1 LSGIGVGIIG
11 SGRHGSRYA
20 NHVVRDVDGLRL
32 AAISRR
38 SMLGAGQAAAWQ
50 CVWHP
55 DWHDLVADP
64 RVEAVIAVVPPA
76 LNFEIARR
84 CAAEGKALLVE
95 KPLAATSEAA
105 AAIVEL
111 FAGRN
116 LPLTTGQTLRY
127 NPVVRK
133 LRELLPTIGSIYSFA
148 ANQRLEPSPLAWHAE
163 PALAGA
169 GVSFHTAVHVFDA
182 LRWISGLEV
191 RRLMAVCRR
200 RHNTVL
206 EDLLAVLV
214 EMDGEVLGT
223 IDCSK
228 VGQARTGRFEFVGS
242 DGQLHGDQVHGTL
255 ELVRGSSVTRLQPG
269 APSNTIVPLLQ
280 DWHAFLVGEG
290 PNPVT
295 GEDGLTAVRLCGACL
310 ESSREE
316 RWVTLRQLGVNCA
329 SQRPAEEQP

>member
-1 LSGIGVGIIG
+1 MHGLGVGIIG

-20 NHVVRDVDGLRL
+20 NHVMRDVAGLRL

-38 SMLGAGQAAAWQ
+38 SSQGADQAAAWQ
-50 CVWHP
+50 CAWHQ
-55 DWHDLVADP
+55 DWHDLIADP

-76 LNFEIARR
+76 LNLEIARC
-84 CAAEGKALLVE
+84 CAAEGKPLLVE
-95 KPLAATSEAA
+95 KPLAESSAA
-105 AAIVEL
+105 AAALVEL
-111 FAGRN
+111 YAGRN

-133 LRELLPTIGSIYSFA
+133 LREQLPVIGRLYSFA
-148 ANQRLEPSPLAWHAE
+148 ANQRLEPSILAWHAE

-200 RHNTVL
+200 RHNVVL
-206 EDLLAVLV
+206 EDQLAVLV
-214 EMDGEVLGT
+214 EMDNEVVGT

-228 VGQARTGRFEFVGS
+228 VGPARTGRFEFVGS
-242 DGQLHGDQVHGTL
+242 KGQLHGDQVHGTM
-255 ELVRGSSVTRLQPG
+255 ELVQGSSVTRLQTAEPL
-269 APSNTIVPLLQ
+269 NTIVPLLR
-280 DWHAFLVGEG
+280 DWQAFLTGHG

-295 GEDGLTAVRLCGACL
+295 GADGLAAVRLCEACL
-310 ESSREE
+310 ESSRGEC
-316 RWVTLRQLGVNCA
+316 WVTLR
-329 SQRPAEEQP
+329 

>member
-1 LSGIGVGIIG
+1 MRGLGVGIIG

-20 NHVVRDVDGLRL
+20 NHVVRDVAGLRL

-38 SMLGAGQAAAWQ
+38 SPQGADQAAAWR

-55 DWHDLVADP
+55 DWHDLIVDQ

-76 LNFEIARR
+76 LNLEIAKC
-84 CAAEGKALLVE
+84 CAAEGKPLLVE
-95 KPLAATSEAA
+95 KPLAASSAA
-105 AAIVEL
+105 AAALVEL
-111 FAGRN
+111 YAGRG

-133 LRELLPTIGSIYSFA
+133 LREQLPIIGNLYSFA

-163 PALAGA
+163 PGLAGA

-182 LRWISGLEV
+182 LRWITGLEV

-200 RHNTVL
+200 RHNALL

-214 EMDGEVLGT
+214 EMDGEVVGAM
-223 IDCSK
+223 DCSK
-228 VGQARTGRFEFVGS
+228 VGHARTGRFEFVGG

-255 ELVRGSSVTRLQPG
+255 ELVRGSTVTRLQPG
-269 APSNTIVPLLQ
+269 EALNTIVPLLR
-280 DWHAFLVGEG
+280 DWQAFLTGRG
-290 PNPVT
+290 GNPVT
-295 GEDGLTAVRLCGACL
+295 GADGLAAVRLCEACL
-310 ESSREE
+310 ESSRTE
-316 RWVTLRQLGVNCA
+316 RWVPVR
-329 SQRPAEEQP
+329 

>member
-1 LSGIGVGIIG
+1 MSGLGVGIIG

-20 NHVVRDVDGLRL
+20 NHVMRDVAGLRL
-32 AAISRR
+32 VAISRR
-38 SMLGAGQAAAWQ
+38 SPQGADQAAAWQ
-50 CVWHP
+50 CAWHP
-55 DWHDLVADP
+55 DWHDLIADP
-64 RVEAVIAVVPPA
+64 RVEGVIAVVPPA
-76 LNFEIARR
+76 LNLEIARC

-95 KPLAATSEAA
+95 KPLAESSAA
-105 AAIVEL
+105 AAALVEL
-111 FAGRN
+111 YAGRN

-133 LRELLPTIGSIYSFA
+133 LREQLPVIGSLYSFA
-148 ANQRLEPSPLAWHAE
+148 ANQRLEPSILAWHAE

-200 RHNTVL
+200 RHNAVL

-214 EMDGEVLGT
+214 EMEGEVVGT

-255 ELVRGSSVTRLQPG
+255 ELVQGSSVTRLQPEEQFN
-269 APSNTIVPLLQ
+269 AIVPLLR
-280 DWHAFLVGEG
+280 DWQAFLLGQG

-295 GEDGLTAVRLCGACL
+295 GADGLAAVRLCEACL

-316 RWVTLRQLGVNCA
+316 RWVTLR
-329 SQRPAEEQP
+329 

>member
-1 LSGIGVGIIG
+1 MSGLGVGIIG

-20 NHVVRDVDGLRL
+20 CHVMRDVAGLRL

-38 SMLGAGQAAAWQ
+38 SPQGADQAAAWQ

-55 DWHDLVADP
+55 DWRDLIVDP

-76 LNFEIARR
+76 LNLEIARC
-84 CAAEGKALLVE
+84 CAAEGKPLLVE
-95 KPLAATSEAA
+95 KPLADSSGAA
-105 AAIVEL
+105 AALVEL
-111 FAGRN
+111 YAGRN

-133 LRELLPTIGSIYSFA
+133 LREQLPAIGSLYSFA
-148 ANQRLEPSPLAWHAE
+148 ANQRLEPSILAWHAD

-200 RHNTVL
+200 RQNAVL
-206 EDLLAVLV
+206 EDLLVALL
-214 EMDGEVLGT
+214 EMDGEVVGA

-228 VGQARTGRFEFVGS
+228 LGPARTGRFEFVGS
-242 DGQLHGDQVHGTL
+242 MGQLHGDQVHGTL
-255 ELVRGSSVTRLQPG
+255 ELVQGSSLIRQHPG
-269 APSNTIVPLLQ
+269 EPLNTIIPLLR
-280 DWHAFLVGEG
+280 DWQAFLAGQG
-290 PNPVT
+290 PNPIS
-295 GEDGLTAVRLCGACL
+295 GEDGLAAVRLCEACL
-310 ESSREE
+310 ESSRGE
-316 RWVTLRQLGVNCA
+316 RWVTLR
-329 SQRPAEEQP
+329 